1 MPRRIVCIACA
12 VSLLFASAVGRTG
25 YIIFSKSYTVSSG
38 YNSYSLT
45 VSRISQ
51 TVYDKNKKKLNNN
64 KNTLVAVIKPNEKC
78 LAELEL
84 LFDKNEIRKIKKELE
99 KGYPVLKQTD
109 VYAD

>member
-12 VSLLFASAVGRTG
+12 VSLLLASAAGRTG
-25 YIIFSKSYTVSSG
+25 YIIFSKRYTVSSG

-84 LFDKNEIRKIKKELE
+84 LLKKTKFGKLKKN
-99 KGYPVLKQTD
+99 LKR
-109 VYAD
+109 VIPY